1 MNEHLVIVGGLN
13 TRAEQH
19 EALDFIESLGCPA
32 ICDVTSGLRFLHHPL
47 LDHSRDFT
55 NLQVECVWQLGGRL
69 VSKKLGQWLESR
81 NGQRHVRID
90 PYGLREDPY
99 GSVTE
104 WRSSLPRITS
114 PASLR
119 EAPSPQVERANTTRA
134 LSISNIISKT
144 DWNEWALFA
153 GTSLPIRELDSEALA
168 GDTCPIVG
176 ANRGASGIDG
186 ITSTICGFAMGLN
199 MPVIA
204 YIGDMTFLHDIS
216 GLSFISQLKTRLI
229 LVVANN
235 HGNGIF
241 KTLPI
246 ARNPD
251 VFERYFL
258 TPHSHD
264 LSHACRLYNVAHT
277 HIKLNE
283 FSQTFEAAKN
293 SGTPQVIEIVAQ

>member
-1 MNEHLVIVGGLN
+1 MNEHLVVVGGLN
-13 TRAEQH
+13 TRSEQR
-19 EALDFIESLGCPA
+19 EALDFIESLACPA
-32 ICDVTSGLRFLHHPL
+32 ICDITSGLRFLKHPL

-55 NLQVECVWQLGGRL
+55 NLQAKCVWQLGGRL

-81 NGQRHVRID
+81 RGQRHVRVD

-104 WRSSLPRITS
+104 WKSSAPSYASSKTS
-114 PASLR
+114 PLTR
-119 EAPSPQVERANTTRA
+119 LHPVERGTTTVA
-134 LSISNIISKT
+134 SVISQT
-144 DWNEWALFA
+144 DWNTWALFA
-153 GTSLPIRELDSEALA
+153 GTSLPIRELDSEAIA
-168 GDTCPIVG
+168 GDTYPIVG

-186 ITSTICGFAMGLN
+186 ITSTICGFAMGLG

-216 GLSFISQLKTRLI
+216 GLSFISQLNTPLI
-229 LVVANN
+229 LVIANN

-246 ARNPD
+246 AQRTD

-258 TPHSHD
+258 TPHNHD
-264 LSHACRLYNVAHT
+264 LSRACALFDVS
-277 HIKLNE
+277 HIRTNLNR
-283 FSQTFEAAKN
+283 FSQIFEAAKK
-293 SGTPQVIEIVAQ
+293 SGASQVIEVVAQ